1 MESTTV
7 EVIRAKFE
15 ALKPV
20 MDERTRRLWAAT
32 EARAIG
38 RGGITRVSQATGISH
53 VTIRA
58 GLSQLG
64 RPPEPDATT
73 GRVRRPG
80 GGRKPLTHHDPGLL
94 TALESLVEPL
104 TRGDPQSPLRWTCKS
119 TAKLATELN
128 ARGHAVSPRTIN
140 TLLARLGYSLQSNRK
155 TREGGKHP
163 DRNAQFEHINAKAE
177 SFVKAGQPVVSVDTK
192 KKELVGDFKNGGR
205 EWQPKG
211 QPEEVRVHDFIDP
224 KLGKAIPYGVYD
236 LAANLGWVSVGVD
249 HDTAEFAVATL
260 RRWWRAVGQRDV
272 PGCQAAADHGRRGR
286 LQREPLPAL
295 EAEAPGVRRRDRPAG
310 HGVPLPAGHEQVEQ
324 DRAPAVL
331 PHHAELAGPPAG
343 GPGVRRQPD
352 REHDDGDGPG
362 DPGGV
367 GREGVPAGPGGHA
380 GGDGVHLNQGG

>member
-1 MESTTV
+1 MESTTI
-7 EVIRAKFE
+7 EAIRAKFE
-15 ALKPV
+15 ALKSV

-58 GLSQLG
+58 GLGQLG
-64 RPPEPDATT
+64 QPPGPDATA

-80 GGRKPLTHHDPGLL
+80 GGRKPLTDHDPGLL
-94 TALESLVEPL
+94 AALESLVEPL

-163 DRNAQFEHINAKAE
+163 DRNAQFEHINAKAG
-177 SFVKAGQPVVSVDTK
+177 SFQKSGQPVVSVDTK

-211 QPEEVRVHDFIDP
+211 QPGGGEGP
-224 KLGKAIPYGVYD
+224 
-236 LAANLGWVSVGVD
+236 
-249 HDTAEFAVATL
+249 
-260 RRWWRAVGQRDV
+260 
-272 PGCQAAADHGRRGR
+272 R
-286 LQREPLPAL
+286 LQ
-295 EAEAPGVRRRDRPAG
+295 G
-310 HGVPLPAGHEQVEQ
+310 HGSSARRSPTASMTWRPTWAG
-324 DRAPAVL
+324 
-331 PHHAELAGPPAG
+331 
-343 GPGVRRQPD
+343 
-352 REHDDGDGPG
+352 
-362 DPGGV
+362 
-367 GREGVPAGPGGHA
+367 
-380 GGDGVHLNQGG
+380 